1 MAEPGWPRHAIAVG
15 VFEFRRS
22 VRALWGDK
30 ARFGLVAL
38 GVVVPS
44 LVMAALAVVLA
55 DAIRGVEAFQ
65 VPDAARGSI
74 ALFWLF
80 DVYLVAQRVVSARTR
95 IEAESL
101 VLTTVSARTAAV
113 GLLVAE
119 TLRIVAYAGLPAL
132 VLTGIAVSL
141 LGSPASLVVV
151 PVTVFLFV
159 ATAVVA
165 GSIVGYAA
173 ALLVATS
180 RFVARHRTVL
190 GTAAAVLGMGGYF
203 LFLYPQVGGVSQAL
217 LAWVPMGWFADLA
230 VAGTRFVGSPLLA
243 GGAVVASVLVLVV
256 GGAVV
261 ERQTVA
267 LWFTEPVSPETNDSA
282 HDGAQET
289 AQTKGG
295 GVAPE
300 GPGPGTRTGTGS
312 RDDALAAAVA
322 PLTVPRVVSDPVRR
336 VAEWAL
342 LRTRRDPNRLTFL
355 LLPVFAI
362 GSPLVSTA
370 VQSGSVGPLAAPLC
384 AVALP
389 WLVGSVFALN
399 PLGDEGAVL
408 PVTLTA
414 VSGRQYVRGLAVPG
428 LVFGLPLV
436 LAVTGLAGLV
446 SPYTLAER
454 LALVALGGYLTVVS
468 VTVTP
473 AVGMALPRFSAIS
486 VGQSRDVLPPRM
498 SAVAVHA
505 ALTVVPGGF
514 LAALVV
520 APGTA
525 QGVLAGLVGTLPA
538 FVLELIGNTSGGALT
553 ATAGAFS
560 DVGEGIRAIPTALLR
575 TVGGAAGLTGGV
587 LVSVL
592 LYRNA
597 VSRFERYSP
606 A

>member
-1 MAEPGWPRHAIAVG
+1 MAEPGWPRHALAVG

-22 VRALWGDK
+22 VRALWADK

-38 GVVVPS
+38 GVAVPS
-44 LVMAALAVVLA
+44 LVVTALAVVLA
-55 DAIRGVEAFQ
+55 DAIRGVEAFR
-65 VPDAARGSI
+65 VSDVVRGSI

-101 VLTTVSARTAAV
+101 MLTTVSTRTAAV

-119 TLRIVAYAGLPAL
+119 TLRAGAYAGLPAL
-132 VLTGIAVSL
+132 VVTGIAVFL

-151 PVTVFLFV
+151 PVTVLLFV

-165 GSIVGYAA
+165 GSIVGYMAA
-173 ALLVATS
+173 WLVATS

-203 LFLYPQVGGVSQAL
+203 LFLYPQVSGVSQAL
-217 LAWVPMGWFADLA
+217 LAWVPMGWFVDLA
-230 VAGTRFVGSPLLA
+230 VVGARFVGSPLLA
-243 GGAVVASVLVLVV
+243 IGAVVASVLVLVV

-267 LWFTEPVSPETNDSA
+267 LWFTEPVSPETDEPGELDGSA
-282 HDGAQET
+282 HDGTRGATQTREGGT
-289 AQTKGG
+289 ASGQ
-295 GVAPE
+295 
-300 GPGPGTRTGTGS
+300 S
-312 RDDALAAAVA
+312 RGDALAAAVA
-322 PLTVPRVVSDPVRR
+322 PLTVPRIGSAPVRH
-336 VAEWAL
+336 VAEWVL
-342 LRTRRDPNRLTFL
+342 LRTRRDPNRLMFL
-355 LLPVFAI
+355 LIPVFAI

-370 VQSGSVGPLAAPLC
+370 VQSGSVGTLAAPLC

-389 WLVGSVFALN
+389 WLAGSAFALN

-408 PVTLTA
+408 PVTLTT

-436 LAVTGLAGLV
+436 LVATGLAGVV

-454 LALVALGGYLTVVS
+454 LALVVLGGYLTVVS

-486 VGQSRDVLPPRM
+486 VGQSRDVVPPRM

-505 ALTVVPGGF
+505 ALTVVPGAF

-525 QGVLAGLVGTLPA
+525 QGVLAGLVGSLPS
-538 FVLELIGNTSGGALT
+538 FVLELLVGSNDGVLA
-553 ATAGAFS
+553 AMAGAFS
-560 DVGEGIRAIPTALLR
+560 DLGDGIRGVEPARLR
-575 TVGGAAGLTGGV
+575 AVGGAAGLTGGV

>member
-1 MAEPGWPRHAIAVG
+1 MAEPSWPRHAIAVG

-22 VRALWGDK
+22 VRAVWDDK
-30 ARFGLVAL
+30 ARFGLMAL
-38 GVVVPS
+38 AVVGPS
-44 LVMAALAVVLA
+44 LVAAALAVVLA
-55 DAIRGVEAFQ
+55 DAIRGVGAFQ
-65 VPDAARGSI
+65 VPDVVRGSV

-95 IEAESL
+95 IEADSL
-101 VLTTVSARTAAV
+101 ILTTVSARTAAV

-119 TLRIVAYAGLPAL
+119 TLRAVAYVGLPAL
-132 VLTGIAVSL
+132 VVTGVAVFF
-141 LGSPASLVVV
+141 LGSPASLVVL
-151 PVTVFLFV
+151 PATVLLFV
-159 ATAVVA
+159 ATAVVT

-180 RFVARHRTVL
+180 RFVARHKTVL
-190 GTAAAVLGMGGYF
+190 GTAGTVVGMGGYF
-203 LFLYPQVGGVSQAL
+203 LFLYPQVSGVSQAL
-217 LAWVPMGWFADLA
+217 LAWVPMGWLADLA
-230 VAGTRFVGSPLLA
+230 VVGTRFVGSPLLA
-243 GGAVVASVLVLVV
+243 GGAVVASVLVLV
-256 GGAVV
+256 GGAAVV

-267 LWFTEPVSPETNDSA
+267 LWFTEPVSPEPDDRT
-282 HDGAQET
+282 HDGTREAT
-289 AQTKGG
+289 QTNED
-295 GVAPE
+295 GVTPD
-300 GPGPGTRTGTGS
+300 GTGTGP
-312 RDDALAAAVA
+312 RPDALAAAVA
-322 PLTVPRVVSDPVRR
+322 PLTVPHVLSDPVRR

-342 LRTRRDPNRLTFL
+342 LRTRRDPNRLVFL

-370 VQSGSVGPLAAPLC
+370 VRSGSVGTLTAPLC

-389 WLVGSVFALN
+389 WLAGSAFALN

-436 LAVTGLAGLV
+436 LVVTGVAGLV
-446 SPYTLAER
+446 SPYTLVER

-473 AVGMALPRFSAIS
+473 AVGMAFPRFSAVS

-498 SAVAVHA
+498 TAVAVHA
-505 ALTVVPGGF
+505 ALTVVPGAF

-520 APGTA
+520 VPGTA
-525 QGVLAGLVGTLPA
+525 QAVLAGLTGFIPA
-538 FVLELIGNTSGGALT
+538 FALELLGNSSGGVLT
-553 ATAGAFS
+553 AMAGAFS
-560 DVGEGIRAIPTALLR
+560 DVGEGIRTISAARLR
-575 TVGGAAGLTGGV
+575 AVGGATGLAGGV
-587 LVSVL
+587 LVSIL